1 MNHAK
6 VQRRQEGIAC
16 AEKSR
21 VARSAIA
28 AAPRLRF
35 GLGLRNNFPRKVAEV
50 VRLQRTLDGEKPN
63 SYESGYKSFKINLV
77 QAQTAFRHWQRQWH
91 TWRGRVCGG

>member
-35 GLGLRNNFPRKVAEV
+35 GLGLRKHEPYPKVAEV

-63 SYESGYKSFKINLV
+63 SYEFGYRINVL
-77 QAQTAFRHWQRQWH
+77 
-91 TWRGRVCGG
+91 